1 MWIEGKNLSSKTEE
15 SLSVKLLNMLP
26 ISFGSVCSIL
36 KDNVNM
42 CQIAIKF
49 MSHGCSLFSVHEVLN
64 TK

>member
-26 ISFGSVCSIL
+26 ISFGLVCSIL
-36 KDNVNM
+36 EDNVNM
-42 CQIAIKF
+42 CQIATKF
-49 MSHGCSLFSVHEVLN
+49 MSHTCSLFSAHEVPN